1 MVTSS
6 QDHHTLMDNATFTRK
21 IGAESLSNQMTSKLG
36 YHKDEKKKLMD
47 FNAAPTEEE
56 DILEDANSEGMT
68 LIKCGAYSMLYLLEQ
83 DLVLGFV
90 EGLEFPL
97 CLVSEHMIAVRSG
110 FSQVEDYIL
119 KLSNFGV
126 QGADSKNILYLR
138 EINDATKIMEALKV
152 NKNAKAV
159 VVGGGYV
166 GLELTIVLRMNNI
179 EVDMVYLE
187 LWCMPQL
194 FTEGIVVFYEAC
206 LWRLAGSTAAL
217 FTTPFDVVK
226 KRLQTQVIHPMCSL
240 YVIPKKVLV
249 MQIPGSRT
257 YFGVFGILQ
266 EIGKL
271 KALNAVVAISSAI
284 QMLCSASAHSDLAH
298 DVVCKSL
305 VLLKNGKDPKKPFLP
320 LDKTAKKILVDGAHA
335 DDLGFPCVG
344 WTTTWTGLSGRITV
358 RVQNEERGEENVE
371 DIDHRKFLG
380 CG

>member
-1 MVTSS
+1 ML
-6 QDHHTLMDNATFTRK
+6 LMTRSK
-21 IGAESLSNQMTSKLG
+21 EKEALTTYMDISNMDM
-36 YHKDEKKKLMD
+36 YRYEKGK
-47 FNAAPTEEE
+47 
-56 DILEDANSEGMT
+56 SHQ
-68 LIKCGAYSMLYLLEQ
+68 AYSMLYLLEQ